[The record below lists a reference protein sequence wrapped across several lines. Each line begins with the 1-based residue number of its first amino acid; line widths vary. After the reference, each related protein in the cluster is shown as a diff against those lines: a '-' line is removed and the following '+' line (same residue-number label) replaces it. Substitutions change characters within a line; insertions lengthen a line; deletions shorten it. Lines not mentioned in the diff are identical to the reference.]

1 MKRFMKKIT
10 IFFPLFCVIA
20 LFSCEKDE
28 VRAIIDEE
36 NAAAP
41 TLTSPTDFYAKVIEE
56 QDLNELITFV
66 WEPVRYGFNTPVT
79 YTLEIDSVTRD
90 FSGAVTLGSSDNNTL
105 SMTIGE
111 LNTVLLD
118 DLGVTPN
125 EEATIEIRVTSRLA
139 NSDKMLTS
147 DALTLMITP
156 WVSEAPPPPVASY
169 LWVAGDFQGWDINSA
184 TPIASLR
191 EDGVYE
197 GYINIPEG
205 GTNEFKL
212 YGVEDSWG
220 APSYGDGG
228 DGTIIEHNEAGN
240 NFVAPSPGYYHLA
253 VDLDEMTYVLIEI
266 EAWGI
271 IGDATPGGWDA
282 STPLTF
288 DPETE
293 TGSITV
299 DLVPG
304 QFKMRANDAWVIDMG
319 VGEER
324 FLRYENHPLMPYV
337 EGDRVIIGEAGNYT
351 FTIDLSEPPMYTY
364 ELQMNE

>member
-1 MKRFMKKIT
+1 
-10 IFFPLFCVIA
+10 
-20 LFSCEKDE
+20 E

-156 WVSEAPPPPVASY
+156 WVSEA
-169 LWVAGDFQGWDINSA
+169 
-184 TPIASLR
+184 
-191 EDGVYE
+191 
-197 GYINIPEG
+197 
-205 GTNEFKL
+205 
-212 YGVEDSWG
+212 
-220 APSYGDGG
+220 
-228 DGTIIEHNEAGN
+228 
-240 NFVAPSPGYYHLA
+240 
-253 VDLDEMTYVLIEI
+253 
-266 EAWGI
+266 
-271 IGDATPGGWDA
+271 
-282 STPLTF
+282 
-288 DPETE
+288 
-293 TGSITV
+293 
-299 DLVPG
+299 
-304 QFKMRANDAWVIDMG
+304 
-319 VGEER
+319 
-324 FLRYENHPLMPYV
+324 
-337 EGDRVIIGEAGNYT
+337 
-351 FTIDLSEPPMYTY
+351 
-364 ELQMNE
+364 